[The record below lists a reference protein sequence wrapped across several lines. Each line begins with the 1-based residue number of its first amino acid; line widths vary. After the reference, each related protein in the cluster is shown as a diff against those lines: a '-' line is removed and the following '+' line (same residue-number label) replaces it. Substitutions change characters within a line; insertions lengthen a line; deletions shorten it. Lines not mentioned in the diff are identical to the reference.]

1 MARRTG
7 EPKLLIRQVL
17 KAKGQRNA
25 LIGADGA
32 RAQIADQQFSAVH
45 ARVTVLR
52 INSKESVTY
61 RKQMTYVSLGLGRW
75 LDDFRPAWEKL
86 PRLCRRRHRWWG
98 AHFNIPSRA

>member
-7 EPKLLIRQVL
+7 KPKLLIRQVL

-25 LIGADGA
+25 LISADGT
-32 RAQIADQQFSAVH
+32 RAQIADQQFSTVH

-52 INSKESVTY
+52 INSKDSVTY
-61 RKQMTYVSLGLGRW
+61 RKQMTYVSLGLGQW

-86 PRLCRRRHRWWG
+86 P
-98 AHFNIPSRA
+98 